1 MLVLQIGVFKLKELI
16 SLVWLWEIKLQEFIN
31 VTVKLKNW
39 INIFTEKL
47 SIKRWGL
54 TAKHD
59 KSLVSEIKYITIGDS
74 VMFFFWTFKCRKQW
88 RLVRVGSVSLMRVY
102 SVSWVFMSVDC
113 HYVESWV
120 SVFFCLKSLPIA
132 HCIPLTSCII
142 AARWFA
148 TVKKWPLQN
157 TNSSLLIWHE

>member
-74 VMFFFWTFKCRKQW
+74 VMNAPGIR
-88 RLVRVGSVSLMRVY
+88 
-102 SVSWVFMSVDC
+102 
-113 HYVESWV
+113 
-120 SVFFCLKSLPIA
+120 
-132 HCIPLTSCII
+132 
-142 AARWFA
+142 
-148 TVKKWPLQN
+148 
-157 TNSSLLIWHE
+157 